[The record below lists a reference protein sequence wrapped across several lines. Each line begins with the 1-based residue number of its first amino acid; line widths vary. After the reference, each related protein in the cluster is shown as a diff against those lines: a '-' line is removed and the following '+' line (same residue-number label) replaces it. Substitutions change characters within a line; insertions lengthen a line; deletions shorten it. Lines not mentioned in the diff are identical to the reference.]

1 MCLLQLLANRLH
13 RSDPWRVSAGDI
25 QCAFLT
31 GSYLSRDKELFIHQP
46 ATGFPGMKPGQLVR
60 VKKNIFGLAT
70 SPREWWLDLQDGI
83 GKIDIDIEGVNHRFD
98 QCPLDPCIFVFRQY
112 SGGSFVGQPRG
123 YIGTHV
129 DDLLVIAPTSISSMI
144 ELALSQAFPID
155 EWESEL
161 FNYLG
166 SEIYYG
172 DGEVVL
178 RQQAYA
184 ESRLFTLDLPRG
196 ANDEDLAGPDL
207 IADNRSLV
215 GALSWLSAQSR
226 PDLTCSV
233 SMAQQVQKQP
243 TFADLKFTNAISK
256 KAFEH
261 REEGLRFRPIDK
273 DELLVIVYHDAG
285 WANARDTDHD
295 EEGFELTAEDKVAG
309 LQREGPFAARGGRKA
324 KRNSKVASQLG
335 ELVVFAEKKSVL
347 GTPGNFSVLD
357 WKSRAGQR
365 VCRSTFS
372 AETQASVE
380 GVEAGQHVRAL
391 FETLLSGELVK
402 VEDCVT
408 PRLCLSDCRSL
419 YDHVHKQGVP
429 KIPTDRRLA
438 VDLAALRQALKA
450 EQWTSKLP
458 LSWVASPFQLADVLT
473 KPQDPTKWWD
483 FFRSRLLVPINL
495 KEEARVST
503 ELIRDR
509 KTSVKPKGFMSV
521 VPTVPE
527 LCIADEGLPVP
538 E

>member
-1 MCLLQLLANRLH
+1 M
-13 RSDPWRVSAGDI
+13 
-25 QCAFLT
+25 
-31 GSYLSRDKELFIHQP
+31 
-46 ATGFPGMKPGQLVR
+46 
-60 VKKNIFGLAT
+60 
-70 SPREWWLDLQDGI
+70 
-83 GKIDIDIEGVNHRFD
+83 
-98 QCPLDPCIFVFRQY
+98 
-112 SGGSFVGQPRG
+112 
-123 YIGTHV
+123 
-129 DDLLVIAPTSISSMI
+129 
-144 ELALSQAFPID
+144 
-155 EWESEL
+155 
-161 FNYLG
+161 
-166 SEIYYG
+166 
-172 DGEVVL
+172 VL
-178 RQQAYA
+178 CQQAYA

-196 ANDEDLAGPDL
+196 ASDEDLAGPDL

-243 TFADLKFTNAISK
+243 TIADLKFTNVISK

-273 DELLVIVYHDAG
+273 TELLVIVCHDAG
-285 WANARDTDHD
+285 WANAKDTDHD

-309 LQREGPFAARGGRKA
+309 LQCEGPFVARGGRKA
-324 KRNSKVASQLG
+324 KRNNSKVASQLA

-347 GTPGNFSVLD
+347 ESSGNFSALD

-408 PRLCLSDCRSL
+408 PLLCLSDCRSL

-450 EQWTSKLP
+450 EQWASKLP

-473 KPQDPTKWWD
+473 KPQDATKWWE
-483 FFRSRLLVPINL
+483 FFRSKLLVPINL

-509 KTSVKPKGFMSV
+509 KTSVKPKDSIGVIPAVSEF
-521 VPTVPE
+521 
-527 LCIADEGLPVP
+527 CIIEEGLPVP